1 VLDAGR
7 NDKRRTILQRI
18 LFAVENRLAK
28 PGLDSKNLIDIM
40 MHFHSD
46 LFPRLDRHDDQL
58 RTRGGLQHFA
68 ETNIIAAIQAEEMA
82 AASHRSLVDA
92 AGSQRFKSKVKKC

>member
-1 VLDAGR
+1 
-7 NDKRRTILQRI
+7 
-18 LFAVENRLAK
+18 
-28 PGLDSKNLIDIM
+28 M

-46 LFPRLDRHDDQL
+46 LFPRLERHDDQL

-68 ETNIIAAIQAEEMA
+68 ETNIIAAIQAEEMG

-92 AGSQRFKSKVKKC
+92 ARSQRDLNQKRKNVDAHMDTNYIHSL